1 MATELGNP
9 MHNPQSTPANSN
21 IDHLGDYVANV
32 SKLHG
37 KLAVIAA
44 NQRSAERSLGRA
56 AAALRSIGALHRHQQ
71 DSASGNGRPIIGN
84 ADKAP
89 R

>member
-9 MHNPQSTPANSN
+9 MHNPQSAPANL
-21 IDHLGDYVANV
+21 IVDHLGDYVANV

-37 KLAVIAA
+37 KLAIIVA
-44 NQRSAERSLGRA
+44 NQRSTELSLGRA
-56 AAALRSIGALHRHQQ
+56 AAALRSIGALHRRNQ
-71 DSASGNGRPIIGN
+71 DSASGNGHPILGN
-84 ADKAP
+84 DDKGL

>member
-1 MATELGNP
+1 
-9 MHNPQSTPANSN
+9 MHNPLSPPVNASV
-21 IDHLGDYVANV
+21 DHLGDYIASV

-37 KLAVIAA
+37 KLAIIAA
-44 NQRSAERSLGRA
+44 NQRCSERSLGRA
-56 AAALRSIGALHRHQQ
+56 AAALRSIGALHRGTQ
-71 DSASGNGRPIIGN
+71 DSGSGNRHPTPGN